1 MPSTTNSPA
10 EAVPETGW
18 RWAPAWVLAYVALW
32 PAPGY
37 AEAVLVVGALMA
49 MYKLARARFRGGTRL
64 LSGPAW
70 ALTSAMFAAY
80 WVPRLV
86 AAFDTFDPPRALL
99 DAAAD
104 LRHLP
109 FLWLVAASVATA
121 ESRRRT
127 FAGLGLIVGVWVADA
142 LLQATTGSS
151 PIFAAIDHI
160 KQSISGRAMCPA
172 SAAIAVDRLS
182 GFLGPCNLKLGQV
195 VASLSPFLLH
205 EASRRFRAP
214 GWLAAAAA
222 VGVVIVL
229 AGSRASWIT
238 YGLVLLLSGWR
249 VLGWKRLAGVFAF
262 GAIALAVLATT
273 VPQVRERIERTA
285 LVLAGDHRDID
296 SALSGRG
303 RIWAAGT
310 CMVRTHPFNG
320 VGVRRFDQA
329 FPACDP
335 APGERAEW
343 GEGAARHAHQL
354 ILEVLSETGGFGL
367 LLWLAG
373 AALAW
378 RAWRYADARARAQ
391 ARPAMLALVVTVFP
405 LNTHLAFYS
414 TFWGGLTLM
423 LFALYAGSLLAN
435 DRDAPAR
442 GPVHGAGDA

>member
-1 MPSTTNSPA
+1 MTNSRA
-10 EAVPETGW
+10 DGVPETGW

-37 AEAVLVVGALMA
+37 AEAVLVIGALVA
-49 MYKLARARFRGGTRL
+49 MYMLVRARFRGGTRL

-70 ALTSAMFAAY
+70 ALTSVMFAAY
-80 WVPRLV
+80 WLPRFIS
-86 AAFDTFDPPRALL
+86 AFDTFDPPRALL

-109 FLWLVAASVATA
+109 FLWLVAASVANS

-127 FAGLGLIVGVWVADA
+127 FTGLAIIVAVWVGDA
-142 LLQATTGSS
+142 LLQSVTGTS
-151 PIFAAIDHI
+151 PLFAMIDQAKHA
-160 KQSISGRAMCPA
+160 ISGHGMCPA
-172 SAAIAVDRLS
+172 DAAASVDRLS

-195 VASLSPFLLH
+195 IASLSPLLLH
-205 EASRRFRAP
+205 EASRRFKAP

-222 VGVVIVL
+222 VGIVIVL

-249 VLGWKRLAGVFAF
+249 VLGWKRLAGVFLF
-262 GAIALAVLATT
+262 GALALAVLALT
-273 VPQVRERIERTA
+273 VPQVRDRIDRTTR
-285 LVLAGDHRDID
+285 VLAGDHRDID

-303 RIWAAGT
+303 RIWLAAT
-310 CMVRTHPFNG
+310 CMAREHPVNG
-320 VGVRRFDQA
+320 VGVRRFRQA
-329 FPACDP
+329 FPGCDP
-335 APGERAEW
+335 APGRRAEW
-343 GEGAARHAHQL
+343 GDGPALHAHQ
-354 ILEVLSETGGFGL
+354 IVLEILSETGVIGL

-373 AALAW
+373 AAQAW
-378 RAWRYADARARAQ
+378 RAWRYADEAARRQ

-435 DRDAPAR
+435 DRVDPA
-442 GPVHGAGDA
+442 AAA